1 LVSFASSR
9 GSRAGIASVVV
20 SLLTLLVG
28 GCGGGSGGGGDG
40 MTIAYQPGIGY
51 AQLLIIK
58 QEGWLEED
66 LPETEIA
73 WEQLSSGSAIRD
85 GMLAGDIQVGS
96 GGVGPF
102 LVGYSAG
109 VDWKVLSALNEM
121 DLWLMVADEQIQ
133 DLGDLGDGS
142 IAMPAPD
149 SIQAVVLRRGAEEQ
163 LGDAKALDNN
173 IVSLAHPDG
182 LQALLS
188 GQISG
193 HLTSPPFQFQ
203 EQDEGARPV
212 LKSFDLFGPHTFNSV
227 FVRQGYHDENPEA
240 MEALYSNIQEATE
253 LIESDPD
260 GAAEILSE
268 ESGGETSAEEYRRFM
283 TEEGVAYTTQPNGFI
298 EFAEFMQQ
306 IGLIDEVPASQ
317 EELVF
322 DNLKEGG

>member
-1 LVSFASSR
+1 MSLASSR

-28 GCGGGSGGGGDG
+28 GCGGGSAGGGDG

-133 DLGDLGDGS
+133 NLGDLGDGS

-163 LGDAKALDNN
+163 LGDAKALDNS

-227 FVRQGYHDENPEA
+227 FVRQGYHDDNPEA

-253 LIESDPD
+253 LIESNPD

-268 ESGGETSAEEYRRFM
+268 ESGGETSAEEFRRFM
-283 TEEGVAYTTQPNGFI
+283 TEEGVSYTTQPNGFI